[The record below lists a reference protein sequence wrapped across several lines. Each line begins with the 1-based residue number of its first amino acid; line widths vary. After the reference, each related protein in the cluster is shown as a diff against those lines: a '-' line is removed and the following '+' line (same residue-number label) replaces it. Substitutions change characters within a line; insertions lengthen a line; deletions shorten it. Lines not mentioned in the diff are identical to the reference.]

1 MSFVPSFW
9 RKRRTELVLLFFG
22 AVALAGALSF
32 LRVRHFEPPEPV
44 VLTIWHNPTG
54 HREDALSGAVDR
66 FNRSVGRE
74 KGIVI
79 LVTAIAKSEIMHEKL
94 MSVALGDPGAPQ
106 PPDIVIAYPKS
117 VMPLI
122 AKGALVA
129 FDDYFSAAE
138 LEAYVPEFLEAG
150 RLGDGKLYVFPIG
163 KSTEGLIV
171 NRTFWDRFSRETGTP
186 KTELATFEGIVRA
199 AARYYEW
206 TDARTPDVEG
216 DGSLFFM
223 ADNPFNL
230 AQAAFAQLDDDLF
243 AGDGLNVSS
252 PVYERVWRLFFE
264 PTVRGHQSV
273 YKGYGT
279 DLAKTGRM
287 LCWTSSTAGIT
298 FMPKNVVYDD
308 NTSEPV
314 EFELLPFPVMEGGRK
329 VAIQRAGG
337 FCLFRSA
344 PERQRASV
352 EFLKW
357 LTRPEENLRYVEG
370 TGYLPVTRSAIE
382 TARERW
388 GKDASGIWGSYVETI
403 AHMNREYRF
412 LPQRPLENYGALEIL
427 YEGRM
432 RRLASEARK
441 RYEELLPKVG
451 AERAWREATEGAY
464 AKFVEAD

>member
-1 MSFVPSFW
+1 MLSFVPSLR
-9 RKRRTELVLLFFG
+9 RKGVFLLLLVFLALAGGLLFFCTCPPKP
-22 AVALAGALSF
+22 V
-32 LRVRHFEPPEPV
+32 EPI

-54 HREDALSGAVDR
+54 HREDALSLAVDR

-74 KGIVI
+74 RGVVI
-79 LVTAIAKSEIMHEKL
+79 IVTAIAKSEIMHEKL
-94 MSVALGDPGAPQ
+94 MSIAQGDPGAPQ

-117 VMPLI
+117 AMPLI
-122 AKGALVA
+122 AKGALA
-129 FDDYFSAAE
+129 ALDDYFSPEE
-138 LEAYVPEFLEAG
+138 LSAYIPEFIEAG
-150 RLGDGKLYVFPIG
+150 RLGDGRLYVFPIG
-163 KSTEGLIV
+163 RSTEGLLV

-186 KTELATFEGIVRA
+186 VTELATFEGIVRA
-199 AARYYEW
+199 AERYHEW
-206 TDARTPDVEG
+206 TDAKTPDIEG
-216 DGSLFFM
+216 DGDVFFM
-223 ADNPFNL
+223 VDNPFNL

-243 AGDGLNVSS
+243 DGGRLNVNS

-264 PTVRGHQSV
+264 PTVRGYESV

-337 FCLFRSA
+337 FCLFRST
-344 PERQRASV
+344 PGRQQAAV
-352 EFLKW
+352 DFLKW

-370 TGYLPVTRSAIE
+370 TGYLPVTRSALE
-382 TARERW
+382 TAQERW
-388 GKDASGIWGSYVETI
+388 GRDATGIWRSYVEAI
-403 AHMNREYRF
+403 GVMNREYRF
-412 LPQRPLENYGALEIL
+412 LPQRSIANYGELEIL

-432 RRLASEARK
+432 RRLAEEARK
-441 RYEELLPKVG
+441 RYRELLPAVG

-464 AKFVEAD
+464 AKFVEPE